1 MAVTFQPPSVDHRVG
16 FRFDTV
22 AATTSYALL
31 AVSRSFVYQARQTAV
46 HAGPAPWIQ
55 CGGTGGSCTGAQC
68 ADAAWPVVTC
78 AGDFTCQRFNS
89 FYWQCGKSRGACTL
103 SHPHFQRMCTLRHV
117 CNSNTTWVC
126 FCLKQC
132 AEPAGIKHVL
142 LCCRRPNQGDKQ
154 RLCGDRAD
162 RDIQGRRGGD
172 RCYSR
177 SRNSLSCWRGLHLWF
192 WPCQLCGCISCQG
205 TAAGMAWQ
213 HISVRND
220 AGPQPVAAS
229 DSVHHF
235 SAPVGRLLADLCS
248 ASAAAPTDGST
259 ASPTAAPSAPMVAG
273 ADNAWKQCG
282 ACHPPHVAKSSM

>member
-1 MAVTFQPPSVDHRVG
+1 M
-16 FRFDTV
+16 
-22 AATTSYALL
+22 
-31 AVSRSFVYQARQTAV
+31 AV

-89 FYWQCGKSRGACTL
+89 FYWQCGKSRGACNL

-117 CNSNTTWVC
+117 CTSNTTWEC

-132 AEPAGIKHVL
+132 AEPAGITHVL

-172 RCYSR
+172 RCDSR
-177 SRNSLSCWRGLHLWF
+177 SRKFIIILARLTPMVLAMSVVRVH
-192 WPCQLCGCISCQG
+192 QLPGYG
-205 TAAGMAWQ
+205 RRHGMAAYFCAQ
-213 HISVRND
+213 
-220 AGPQPVAAS
+220 
-229 DSVHHF
+229 
-235 SAPVGRLLADLCS
+235 
-248 ASAAAPTDGST
+248 
-259 ASPTAAPSAPMVAG
+259 
-273 ADNAWKQCG
+273 
-282 ACHPPHVAKSSM
+282 